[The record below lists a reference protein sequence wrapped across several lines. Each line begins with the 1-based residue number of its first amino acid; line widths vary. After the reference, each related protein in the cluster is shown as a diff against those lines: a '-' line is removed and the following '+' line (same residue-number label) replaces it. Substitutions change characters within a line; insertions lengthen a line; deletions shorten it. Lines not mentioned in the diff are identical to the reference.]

1 MFTSENRILLAF
13 IIANEHEAHFV
24 CLISDELFTNS

>member
-1 MFTSENRILLAF
+1 MFTSENRTLLTY

-24 CLISDELFTNS
+24 CLIADELFTNS